1 MSTFYNYDRCD
12 RACIYT
18 MSCQLEI
25 GMHSTVFSL
34 SVHTWCGNGRKSFGI
49 SPALF
54 CFHWS
59 TVELFSP
66 SNPKWFLEPVSRFE
80 KNHSY
85 IRYFSWYFW
94 SFDLY
99 YLTRWAIEPEMAP
112 LGDVAHPHNN
122 LVHPSLAVNVWTET
136 KYNIATIN
144 LLNQFLP
151 LNKIRLPKRNSRM
164 LRPLIAKKQ
173 NRLFW
178 KGKLPITCDWYSF
191 FKFQ

>member
-1 MSTFYNYDRCD
+1 MIVAIVPVYTRC
-12 RACIYT
+12 
-18 MSCQLEI
+18 
-25 GMHSTVFSL
+25 VFNSKNRDAL
-34 SVHTWCGNGRKSFGI
+34 YSFLPFLPYLVWKWKKELRYFTD
-49 SPALF
+49 SES
-54 CFHWS
+54 CFHLS
-59 TVELFSP
+59 TVELFFP
-66 SNPKWFLEPVSRFE
+66 SKSKVVFRTSVSIWE
-80 KNHSY
+80 ESQLHQMLLMML
-85 IRYFSWYFW
+85 W

-173 NRLFW
+173 NRLFR

>member
-1 MSTFYNYDRCD
+1 MIVAIVPVYTRC
-12 RACIYT
+12 
-18 MSCQLEI
+18 
-25 GMHSTVFSL
+25 VFNSKSGCTL
-34 SVHTWCGNGRKSFGI
+34 QFSPFPSIWCGNGRKSLGI
-49 SPALF
+49 FHRLRPASIL
-54 CFHWS
+54 S
-59 TVELFSP
+59 TVELFSS

-85 IRYFSWYFW
+85 IRYFSWCFW

-164 LRPLIAKKQ
+164 LRLLIAKKQ
-173 NRLFW
+173 NRLFR